1 MANSTNPL
9 QDQIKAL
16 RDKYVAE
23 LPQKIKLIEEAW
35 ETAGKNKW
43 NTDDL
48 TRVERLVHTL
58 VGSGATF
65 GVPEVSQRAR
75 EMETALKLLQTA
87 GASQSTDARARIL
100 PLLDSLNRAA
110 INAH

>member
-23 LPQKIKLIEEAW
+23 LPQKIRVIEEAW
-35 ETAGKNKW
+35 EMLDKNRW
-43 NTDDL
+43 NAEDL

-75 EMETALKLLQTA
+75 EMETALKLLQIA
-87 GASQSTDARARIL
+87 GAKQSTDARARIL
-100 PLLDSLNRAA
+100 PMLDSLMRAA
-110 INAH
+110 IKGQ